1 MSEGH
6 VPREMLLGGVSIH
19 FIPGPTQL
27 ESWWPMIY
35 AKGQFAR
42 VEFVLKRE
50 LNNGPLVH

>member
-6 VPREMLLGGVSIH
+6 VPRELLLGGVSIH

-42 VEFVLKRE
+42 VEFVLKGE